1 MAENA
6 ECARCG
12 IAATDLPYEDLGM
25 TLAEASEFLF
35 DHDNEGLGVRG
46 RREDRAVDLQRPR
59 VPRRSD
65 LVDPVAARALEW

>member
-1 MAENA
+1 VAENA

-35 DHDNEGLGVRG
+35 DHDNEGLGVLCQG
-46 RREDRAVDLQRPR
+46 C
-59 VPRRSD
+59 S
-65 LVDPVAARALEW
+65 